1 MPSAAAIT
9 RRLSRH
15 FPPDQASVLAE
26 VIEEAHTELVKTGDF
41 NELKDIVR
49 DLAEAQKRTEVKV
62 EELAEAQK
70 RTEVKVEEL
79 AEAQKRTEVKVEE
92 LAEAQ
97 KRTEVKVEEL
107 AEAQKRT
114 EVKVK
119 ELAEAQKR
127 TEEELAALTGVVRET
142 NRELGGLGR
151 SFAYALE
158 NEAYRNLP
166 RVLEARFGIVL
177 TEKMIRTEVGREE
190 VNLLGRG
197 IREGQEV
204 WIVGETK
211 ARVELRRGRKGDLD
225 LFGQLE
231 RKVAAI
237 REAHGEV
244 EVVRLI
250 LTHFATRDFRAEA
263 ERRGV
268 LVIQSF
274 EW

>member
-1 MPSAAAIT
+1 MPTAAAIT

-41 NELKDIVR
+41 NELKEIVR
-49 DLAEAQKRTEVKV
+49 DLAEAQKRTE
-62 EELAEAQK
+62 EELA
-70 RTEVKVEEL
+70 T
-79 AEAQKRTEVKVEE
+79 
-92 LAEAQ
+92 
-97 KRTEVKVEEL
+97 
-107 AEAQKRT
+107 
-114 EVKVK
+114 
-119 ELAEAQKR
+119 
-127 TEEELAALTGVVRET
+127 LTGVVRET

-177 TEKMIRTEVGREE
+177 TEKMVRTEVGREE

-197 IREGQEV
+197 TREGRNL

-211 ARVELRRGRKGDLD
+211 ARVDLRTGRKGDLD

-231 RKVAAI
+231 RKVAAV
-237 REAHGEV
+237 REAYGEV

-250 LTHFATRDFRAEA
+250 LTHFATRDFLAEA

>member
-1 MPSAAAIT
+1 MPTAAAIT

-15 FPPDQASVLAE
+15 FPPEQASVLAE
-26 VIEEAHTELVKTGDF
+26 VIEEAQTELVKTSDF
-41 NELKDIVR
+41 SELKEIVR
-49 DLAEAQKRTEVKV
+49 DLAKAQKRTEVKV

-70 RTEVKVEEL
+70 RTEVKIEEL
-79 AEAQKRTEVKVEE
+79 AEAQKRTEVKIEE

-97 KRTEVKVEEL
+97 R
-107 AEAQKRT
+107 
-114 EVKVK
+114 
-119 ELAEAQKR
+119 R
-127 TEEELAALTGVVRET
+127 TEEGLAALTGVARET
-142 NRELGGLGR
+142 NRELGGLAR

-166 RVLEARFGIVL
+166 TVLEARLGVVL
-177 TEKMIRTEVGREE
+177 TERMVRTEVGREE

-197 IREGQEV
+197 TRDGGDV

-211 ARVELRRGRKGDLD
+211 ARVDLRTGRKGDLD
-225 LFGQLE
+225 LFDQLE
-231 RKVAAI
+231 RKVAAVH
-237 REAHGEV
+237 EAHGEV

-250 LTHFATRDFRAEA
+250 LTHFATREFLAEA

-268 LVIQSF
+268 LVVQSF